1 VRIAFAVVTGLAPLV
16 VIPGLFDFA
25 NLPQSAFLQVS
36 AAGLLV
42 AALGRPVWR
51 LRAGRPEWPPL
62 AAPLAAW
69 LAWSALAC
77 AWSPNPALSLRLWLH
92 WLAAAIAYLLLF
104 HLADRADDVRPVV
117 VAALAA
123 GAAVAVLGIG
133 QRALG
138 WTFVPQAF
146 PPAATFANKNVA
158 AQFAVG
164 VLPFGL
170 LGMTGS
176 RRARLFVPA
185 AVATV
190 LLLTFVALTRTR
202 SAAVA
207 AVVEGLVLG
216 TWWARS
222 RRWVWPLA
230 AAAAVLVVAIA
241 FQHRWSSPGSAA
253 AVSVQGRLAIWR
265 NTLVMIREHPLI
277 GVGLGAHPAF
287 YPAYHR
293 RAVVDPLFSSRLR
306 LDFAHDDYLQLTAE
320 LGLVGAVLLVVLA
333 VSAVRL
339 VRQARRRA
347 GTGEEAVLAAA
358 ATAATAGLLT
368 DALFSFAAYR
378 ALPPWLLAVDAGILA
393 VVARGPAGARGFLVA
408 APAARRACVGAA
420 AVAGLALV
428 VAESRWL
435 RADGHVGAAQR
446 AESRDDWP
454 GVVGQARAAVA
465 FDRARADAWFSWG
478 MASLLGGQLQDAV
491 RALQEAVARDPFDPN
506 ALANLGFARAKT
518 GDRVGAADALR
529 RASRIN
535 PGEGEISYQLGLQ
548 LQETGDGA
556 GALEAF
562 RQAAEAAPSDPR
574 PHYRRGLLALRAHA
588 LGEAEEALRAAV
600 ALDPDGAGAHK
611 ALGVVLLQGGRRA
624 EAATHFQEALRLDP
638 AIADG
643 PMMERVIAEASSGPR
658 S

>member
-1 VRIAFAVVTGLAPLV
+1 VRIAFAIVTGLAPLV
-16 VIPGLFDFA
+16 VVPGLFDFA
-25 NLPQSAFLQVS
+25 NLPQSAFLQMSV
-36 AAGLLV
+36 AGLLV
-42 AALGRPVWR
+42 AALGAPVWR
-51 LRAGRPEWPPL
+51 LRARRPERPPL

-69 LAWSALAC
+69 LVWSALAC

-92 WLAAAIAYLLLF
+92 WLAAAMAYTLLF
-104 HLADRADDVRPVV
+104 HLADRADDLRPVV
-117 VAALAA
+117 FAALAA

-133 QRALG
+133 QRAFG

-170 LGMTGS
+170 LWMTGS
-176 RRARLFVPA
+176 KRGRFAAPA

-241 FQHRWSSPGSAA
+241 VQHRWSSPGSAS

-265 NTLVMIREHPLI
+265 NTLVMIREHPLT

-320 LGLVGAVLLVVLA
+320 LGLVGAALLVLLA
-333 VSAVRL
+333 IAAVRL
-339 VRQARRRA
+339 VREARTRA
-347 GTGEEAVLAAA
+347 GTGAEAVLAAA
-358 ATAATAGLLT
+358 ATAAAAGLLT

-378 ALPPWLLAVDAGILA
+378 ALPPWLLALDAGILA
-393 VVARGPAGARGFLVA
+393 VVARGPAPARGFLVA
-408 APAARRACVGAA
+408 APAARHALVAAA
-420 AVAGLALV
+420 AVAGLALA

-435 RADGHVGAAQR
+435 RGDGHVAAAQR
-446 AESRDDWP
+446 AESRGDWP
-454 GVVGQARAAVA
+454 GVVGQSRAAVA
-465 FDRARADAWFSWG
+465 LDPARADAWFAWG
-478 MASLLGGQLQDAV
+478 MASLVGGPPEEAV
-491 RALQEAVARDPFDPN
+491 RALQEVVAKDPFDPN

-562 RQAAEAAPSDPR
+562 RQASAAAPRDPR
-574 PHYRRGLLALRAHA
+574 PHYRRGLLALRARE

-600 ALDPDGAGAHK
+600 ALDPGGAGAHK

-624 EAATHFQEALRLDP
+624 EAARHFQEALRLD
-638 AIADG
+638 AAMADR
-643 PMMERVIAEASSGPR
+643 PMMERVIAEAGVGPR